1 MTIELLGSTLQF
13 LRERK
18 VHSIAWIV
26 KIMVKTLF
34 YELSMTIERI
44 SALFSVVQALHPEI
58 E

>member
-1 MTIELLGSTLQF
+1 
-13 LRERK
+13 
-18 VHSIAWIV
+18 
-26 KIMVKTLF
+26 MVKTLF